1 MSEIVSGQIVG
12 VDPSGITV
20 HIPYSNWERFA
31 VRQVSEVRVELPDAR
46 ARSAEQLRKAW
57 AIMGDMAAF
66 ISGDKRNAAD
76 DVYRPLSADFAQRA
90 QETLQRRLF
99 HLSEASVTEA
109 RDFISFLLDICI
121 EYEIPLSR
129 PAAELTDDIQHYV
142 YSCTVNRKCAVCGQR
157 ADLHHVDHV
166 GMGRNRHEIDHEGM
180 RALPL
185 CRVPHDEAHRV
196 STEIF
201 CERYHLEPITIDKHI
216 IEKLKLNEMRKR

>member
-1 MSEIVSGQIVG
+1 MSEIINGQIIG

-20 HIPYSNWERFA
+20 KIPYTNWERYT
-31 VRQVSEVRVELPDAR
+31 VRQYQEVRVELPDAR
-46 ARSAEQLRKAW
+46 ARTAEQLRKAW
-57 AIMGDMAAF
+57 AIMGDMTAQ

-99 HLSEASVTEA
+99 HLSDASVTEA
-109 RDFISFLLDICI
+109 RDFISFLLDTCL

-142 YSCTVNRKCAVCGQR
+142 YSCTVNRRCAVCGQR

-166 GMGRNRHEIDHEGM
+166 GMGRNRREIDHEGM

-185 CRVPHDEAHRV
+185 CREHHNEAHTV
-196 STEIF
+196 STDVF
-201 CERYHLEPITIDKHI
+201 CEKYHLEPIIIDKHI
-216 IEKLKLNEMRKR
+216 VEKLKLGGKR

>member
-1 MSEIVSGQIVG
+1 MSEILNGQIVS
-12 VDPSGITV
+12 VDPAGITV
-20 HIPYSNWERFA
+20 RIPYTNWERFT
-31 VRQVSEVRVELPDAR
+31 VRQYSEVRVELPDG
-46 ARSAEQLRKAW
+46 RSRTAEQLRKAW
-57 AIMGDMAAF
+57 AIMGDMAAH

-99 HLSEASVTEA
+99 HLSDASVTEA
-109 RDFISFLLDICI
+109 RDFISFLLDTCI

-142 YSCTVNRKCAVCGQR
+142 YTCTVNRRCAVCGQR

-166 GMGRNRHEIDHEGM
+166 GMGRNRREIDHEGL

-185 CRVPHDEAHRV
+185 CREHHNEAHTV
-196 STEIF
+196 STEVF
-201 CERYHLEPITIDKHI
+201 CERYHLEPIIIDKHLI
-216 IEKLKLNEMRKR
+216 DKLKIGGKA

>member
-1 MSEIVSGQIVG
+1 MSEIINGQIIG
-12 VDPSGITV
+12 VDPSGITI
-20 HIPYSNWERFA
+20 HLPYTNWERYT
-31 VRQVSEVRVELPDAR
+31 VRQYSEVRVELPDAR
-46 ARSAEQLRKAW
+46 ARTAEQLRKAW
-57 AIMGDMAAF
+57 AIMGDMAAH
-66 ISGDKRNAAD
+66 ISGDKRAAAD

-99 HLSEASVTEA
+99 HLSDASVTEA
-109 RDFISFLLDICI
+109 RDFISFLLDTCL

-142 YSCTVNRKCAVCGQR
+142 YTCTVNRRCAVCGQR

-166 GMGRNRHEIDHEGM
+166 GMGRNRREIDHEGL

-185 CRVPHDEAHRV
+185 CREHHNEAHTV

-201 CERYHLEPITIDKHI
+201 CERYHLEPIIIDKHL
-216 IEKLKLNEMRKR
+216 IEKLKLGGKHE

>member
-12 VDPSGITV
+12 IDPSGITV

-109 RDFISFLLDICI
+109 RDFISFLLDTCL

-185 CRVPHDEAHRV
+185 CRVHHDEAHRV

-216 IEKLKLNEMRKR
+216 IDKLKLGGKA

>member
-1 MSEIVSGQIVG
+1 MSEILNGTIVS

-20 HIPYSNWERFA
+20 HVPYSNWERFA
-31 VRQVSEVRVELPDAR
+31 ARQYSEIRVELPDG
-46 ARSAEQLRKAW
+46 RSRTAEQLRKAW
-57 AIMGDMAAF
+57 AIMGDMAAH

-99 HLSEASVTEA
+99 HLSDASVTEA
-109 RDFISFLLDICI
+109 RDFISFLLDTCI

-129 PAAELTDDIQHYV
+129 PAADLTDDIQHYV

-166 GMGRNRHEIDHEGM
+166 GMGRNRREIDHEGM

-185 CRVPHDEAHRV
+185 CREHHEEAHGV
-196 STEIF
+196 STEAF
-201 CERYHLEPITIDKHI
+201 CEKYHLEPIVIDRHI
-216 IEKLKLNEMRKR
+216 IEKLKLGGKHE

>member
-12 VDPSGITV
+12 IDPSGITV

-109 RDFISFLLDICI
+109 RDFSSFLLDTCI

-185 CRVPHDEAHRV
+185 CRVHH
-196 STEIF
+196 TE
-201 CERYHLEPITIDKHI
+201 YHTIGGTAFGEKYHIVPVALDKRLAQKYNITG
-216 IEKLKLNEMRKR
+216 RAAS

>member
-1 MSEIVSGQIVG
+1 MSEIINGQIIG

-20 HIPYSNWERFA
+20 KIPYTNWERYT
-31 VRQVSEVRVELPDAR
+31 VRQYSEVRVELPDAR
-46 ARSAEQLRKAW
+46 ARTAEQLRKAW
-57 AIMGDMAAF
+57 AIMGDMAAH
-66 ISGDKRNAAD
+66 ISGDKRAAAD

-99 HLSEASVTEA
+99 HLSDASVTEA
-109 RDFISFLLDICI
+109 RDFISFLLDTCL

-142 YSCTVNRKCAVCGQR
+142 YTCTVNRRCAVCGQR

-166 GMGRNRHEIDHEGM
+166 GMGRNRREIDHEGL

-185 CRVPHDEAHRV
+185 CREHHNEAHTV

-201 CERYHLEPITIDKHI
+201 CERYHLEPIIIDKHL
-216 IEKLKLNEMRKR
+216 IEKLKLGGKHE

>member
-1 MSEIVSGQIVG
+1 MSEIVNGQIVG
-12 VDPSGITV
+12 IDPSGITV

-46 ARSAEQLRKAW
+46 ARTAEQLRKAW

-109 RDFISFLLDICI
+109 RDFISFLLAFM
-121 EYEIPLSR
+121 EVAIPKPNSALSSKR
-129 PAAELTDDIQHYV
+129 ELAHAGPLP
-142 YSCTVNRKCAVCGQR
+142 SLLTV
-157 ADLHHVDHV
+157 
-166 GMGRNRHEIDHEGM
+166 
-180 RALPL
+180 
-185 CRVPHDEAHRV
+185 
-196 STEIF
+196 
-201 CERYHLEPITIDKHI
+201 
-216 IEKLKLNEMRKR
+216 

>member
-1 MSEIVSGQIVG
+1 MSEILTGQIVS

-20 HIPYSNWERFA
+20 RIPYTNWERFA
-31 VRQVSEVRVELPDAR
+31 VRQYSEARVELPDG
-46 ARSAEQLRKAW
+46 RSRTAEQLRKAW
-57 AIMGDMAAF
+57 AIMGDMAAH

-76 DVYRPLSADFAQRA
+76 DVYRPLAADFAQRA

-99 HLSEASVTEA
+99 HLSDASVTEA
-109 RDFISFLLDICI
+109 RDFISFLLDVCI

-129 PAAELTDDIQHYV
+129 PAADLTDDIQHYV

-157 ADLHHVDHV
+157 ADLHHVDRI
-166 GMGRNRHEIDHEGM
+166 GMGRNRNEIDHEGL

-185 CRVPHDEAHRV
+185 CREHHNEAHTV
-196 STEIF
+196 STDVF

-216 IEKLKLNEMRKR
+216 IEKLKLGGKHE

>member
-1 MSEIVSGQIVG
+1 MSEIVNGQIVG
-12 VDPSGITV
+12 IDPSGITV

-46 ARSAEQLRKAW
+46 ARTAEQLRKAW

-109 RDFISFLLDICI
+109 RDFISFLLDTCI

-142 YSCTVNRKCAVCGQR
+142 YSCTINRKCAVCGQR

-185 CRVPHDEAHRV
+185 CRVHHEEAHTV
-196 STEIF
+196 SAEIF
-201 CERYHLEPITIDKHI
+201 MGKYHLEPITIDKHI
-216 IEKLKLNEMRKR
+216 IDKLKLGGKRL

>member
-1 MSEIVSGQIVG
+1 MSEIINGQIIS

-20 HIPYSNWERFA
+20 KIPYTNWERYT
-31 VRQVSEVRVELPDAR
+31 VRQYQEVRVELPDAR
-46 ARSAEQLRKAW
+46 ARTAEQLRKAW
-57 AIMGDMAAF
+57 AIMGDMTAQ

-99 HLSEASVTEA
+99 HLSDASVTEA
-109 RDFISFLLDICI
+109 RDFISFLLDTCL

-142 YSCTVNRKCAVCGQR
+142 YSCTVNRRCAVCGQR

-166 GMGRNRHEIDHEGM
+166 GMGRNRREIDHEGM

-185 CRVPHDEAHRV
+185 CREHHNEAHTV
-196 STEIF
+196 STDVF
-201 CERYHLEPITIDKHI
+201 CEKYHLEPIIIDKHI
-216 IEKLKLNEMRKR
+216 VEKLKLGGKR